1 MNSKILLR
9 GAIFFLLFIFRSYA
23 AENLTDTETQ
33 TTLESSISPFYNTE
47 PTNVG
52 EDNLNMTGVTMS
64 PDADHFNPTA
74 TAANTEA
81 STDSP
86 VTYSATFKKT
96 SAAHPTPNTNT
107 SRTAGVV
114 EWDKRWDEPFHY
126 NYSSLSHAGLTIAAV
141 LFVMGIMVLGCGK
154 VKRIPLCRIG
164 KGSSYEVTRS

>member
-96 SAAHPTPNTNT
+96 SAAHH
-107 SRTAGVV
+107 
-114 EWDKRWDEPFHY
+114 KRWDEPFHY